1 MSPQNLTTE
10 LEAVFI
16 LSAAALRCQQQPWCV
31 PYKRVELWVQL
42 SITVGDRWPQCT
54 VTHSTISL
62 LQTNVSDN
70 TVQQWQPQ
78 LWVTIAVICQ

>member
-16 LSAAALRCQQQPWCV
+16 LSAAALRCQQQPRCV

-54 VTHSTISL
+54 VAYCKQMLVIILYSSGSHSCG
-62 LQTNVSDN
+62 LQ
-70 TVQQWQPQ
+70 
-78 LWVTIAVICQ
+78 